1 MVYTQQCNEPQTTAP
16 YKVQTSIVK
25 LQLSPNPTRGN
36 LTITANKP
44 IKDMFITDFAG
55 KILMRINTAD
65 KQLQWKININH
76 FPSSTYVV
84 RYVTNENE
92 WGTEKIILVH

>member
-1 MVYTQQCNEPQTTAP
+1 
-16 YKVQTSIVK
+16 
-25 LQLSPNPTRGN
+25 
-36 LTITANKP
+36 
-44 IKDMFITDFAG
+44 MFITDFAG

-65 KQLQWKININH
+65 KQLQWKINIDH
-76 FPSSTYVV
+76 FPSSTYMV